1 MKRHTARK
9 VKVFLDSNV
18 ILSGLLSDKSYPR
31 IILDLCCLNF
41 EFIQFFTGE
50 YNLIEIERNL
60 KKKLPQALKVYK
72 KYLPF
77 LNLQIIPLPDK
88 KLVRKLSRDIAPKDA
103 PVLASAIIA
112 EVDFLVTGDKKDF
125 DPLKGGKHYPFTILS
140 PSEFVNEKLPEILRR
155 AYEQKESV

>member
-1 MKRHTARK
+1 LKRHTARS

-31 IILDLCCLNF
+31 IILDLCCIRL
-41 EFIQFFTGE
+41 EYIQFFTGE

-60 KKKLPQALKVYK
+60 KKKLPQALKVYQ

-88 KLVRKLSRDIAPKDA
+88 KLVRKLSREIAPKDA
-103 PVLASAIIA
+103 PVIASAIVA
-112 EVDFLVTGDKKDF
+112 GVDILVTGDKKDF
-125 DPLKGGKHYPFTILS
+125 DHLKGGKNCPFKILS
-140 PSEFVNEKLPEILRR
+140 PSEFVTEELPKILRS
-155 AYEQKESV
+155 EDVVQ

>member
-31 IILDLCCLNF
+31 IILDLCCLRL

-72 KYLPF
+72 KYLPS
-77 LNLQIIPLPDK
+77 LNLQIVPLPDK
-88 KLVRKLSRDIAPKDA
+88 KLVRKLSREVAPKDA

-125 DPLKGGKHYPFTILS
+125 DPLKGEKHYPFTILS
-140 PSEFVNEKLPEILRR
+140 PSEFINEKLPEILRSR
-155 AYEQKESV
+155 TVKP